1 VTLFRLA
8 LRSQRTGI
16 IAMSAIAAIGV
27 VANALGFAQIVGDS
41 PADRA
46 AFAAQMELLG
56 KQLSY
61 LLPVPS
67 RLDTLAGYLHWRW
80 FGSVGLLLSFWALVA
95 ATGAGRGDEERGFVE
110 TWLASG
116 VGRLRYL
123 AARVAA
129 FGVAAVSALA
139 ALAIATWI
147 GAQLAKEPIA
157 LDPLVLESVSLFGL
171 ALASY
176 GIALFIAQ
184 LVTTRRGALGLGG
197 LVLLALYFIDAAA
210 RVSDPSLLTR
220 ISPFWLH
227 EQNRPLLGDGLD
239 PAATLA
245 MLAFALVFIALAA
258 VAFARRDLGS
268 PLVRGRTSSGHRI
281 TRPARNPLW
290 RLPVLAPMW
299 QQRVWIAGWAVGL
312 AVVAF
317 FIVSLTKTIVDSMA
331 SGPPVMRLYLER
343 AGLSGYSAFVG
354 VIWFSILILSLS
366 LYTVAQVAGWSAD
379 DAEGRLA
386 TILSAPVSRARV
398 ILERLTALL
407 LGCAIVVAVTSFA
420 AYLAATV
427 DAIDLDVPRF
437 AVASALILTVI
448 FALGAVGHLIAAW
461 RPRVAVIAI
470 SAVAVWSYFL
480 QQLAPFF
487 GWPDVV
493 KNASLYT
500 LYGTPMSDLNWAGT
514 GTLVGIGIVGTVS
527 SLRAM
532 QRRDV
537 GA

>member
-1 VTLFRLA
+1 MTLFRLA
-8 LRSQRTGI
+8 LRSQRTGT
-16 IAMSAIAAIGV
+16 IAIAAIAAIGA

-41 PADRA
+41 AADRA

-80 FGSVGLLLSFWALVA
+80 FGSLGLLLSFWALIA

-116 VGRLRYL
+116 VGRIRYL
-123 AARVAA
+123 AARVAG
-129 FGVAAVSALA
+129 FTVAAAVALA
-139 ALAIATWI
+139 LLAIATWI
-147 GAQLAKEPIA
+147 GAQLAKEAIA
-157 LDPLVLESVSLFGL
+157 FGPLVLESVSLLAL

-176 GIALFIAQ
+176 GLALFIAQ
-184 LVTTRRGALGLGG
+184 LVTTRRGALGFGG
-197 LVLLALYFIDAAA
+197 VVLLGLYFVNAAA
-210 RVSDPSLLTR
+210 RVSDASPLTR
-220 ISPFWLH
+220 LSPFWYH

-239 PAATLA
+239 PVATLA
-245 MLAFALVFIALAA
+245 LLVFALVFIVFAA
-258 VAFARRDLGS
+258 TAFERRDLGS
-268 PLVRGRTSSGHRI
+268 PLIRGRTSSEHRV

-290 RLPVLAPMW
+290 RLPVLAPVW
-299 QQRVWIAGWAVGL
+299 QQRVWIVGWGTGL
-312 AVVAF
+312 AVVAY
-317 FIVSLTKTIVDSMA
+317 FIVSLTKVIVDSMA

-354 VIWFSILILSLS
+354 VIWFSILILLLS

-386 TILSAPVSRARV
+386 TILSAPVPRARV
-398 ILERLTALL
+398 VLERLAALVL
-407 LGCAIVVAVTSFA
+407 ACALVVAVTSVA
-420 AYLAATV
+420 AYLAASGQ
-427 DAIDLDVPRF
+427 AIDLDVPRF
-437 AVASALILTVI
+437 ALASALSLTVV
-448 FALGAVGHLIAAW
+448 FALGAAGHLLAAW

-480 QQLAPFF
+480 QQLAPLF
-487 GWPDVV
+487 GWPDAV
-493 KNASLYT
+493 KNASLYA
-500 LYGTPMSDLNWAGT
+500 LYGTPMSDVNWSGT
-514 GTLVGIGIVGTVS
+514 LTLVGIGIVGTVS

-532 QRRDV
+532 QARDI

>member
-1 VTLFRLA
+1 MTLVRLA
-8 LRSQRTGI
+8 LRFQRTGV
-16 IAMSAIAAIGV
+16 IAMSALGAIGV
-27 VANALGFAQIVGDS
+27 IVNALGFAQIVGDS

-67 RLDTLAGYLHWRW
+67 RLDTLAGYLEWRW
-80 FGSVGLLLSFWALVA
+80 FGSVGLLFSFWALVS

-110 TWLASG
+110 TWLASS
-116 VGRLRYL
+116 VGRLRYV
-123 AARVAA
+123 AARVAGFA
-129 FGVAAVSALA
+129 LAAALALA

-147 GAQLAKEPIA
+147 GAQLAKEAIA
-157 LDPLVLESVSLFGL
+157 VGPLVLESVSLFGL

-176 GIALFIAQ
+176 AIALFIAQ
-184 LVTTRRGALGLGG
+184 LVTTRRGALGVGG
-197 LVLLALYFIDAAA
+197 VVLLALYFVDAAA

-220 ISPFWLH
+220 LSPFWYQ
-227 EQNRPLLGDGLD
+227 EQNRPLLGEGLD

-245 MLAFALVFIALAA
+245 MFAFALVFIVLAA
-258 VAFARRDLGS
+258 VAFERRDLGS
-268 PLVRGRTSSGHRI
+268 PLVRGRTSSGQRI

-290 RLPVLAPMW
+290 RLPVLAPIW
-299 QQRVWIAGWAVGL
+299 QQRVWIAGWAAGL
-312 AVVAF
+312 AVVAY

-331 SGPPVMRLYLER
+331 SGPPLMRLYLER

-354 VIWFSILILSLS
+354 VIWFSILILLLS

-386 TILSAPVSRARV
+386 TILSAPVPRARV
-398 ILERLTALL
+398 VLERIAALL
-407 LGCAIVVAVTSFA
+407 LGCALVVAVSSVAAYFA
-420 AYLAATV
+420 ATGQ
-427 DAIDLDVPRF
+427 AIDLDVPGF
-437 AVASALILTVI
+437 ALASALILTVV
-448 FALGAVGHLIAAW
+448 FALGAAGHLLAAW

-470 SAVAVWSYFL
+470 SAIAVWSYFL
-480 QQLAPFF
+480 QQLAPLF

-493 KNASLYT
+493 KNASLYA
-500 LYGTPMSDLNWAGT
+500 LYGTPMSEVNWAGIT
-514 GTLVGIGIVGTVS
+514 TLVGIGIVGTVS
-527 SLRAM
+527 SLWAM
-532 QRRDV
+532 QTRDV

>member
-1 VTLFRLA
+1 MTLVRLA
-8 LRSQRTGI
+8 LRFQRTGI
-16 IAMSAIAAIGV
+16 IAMSALTAIGV
-27 VANALGFAQIVGDS
+27 IINALGFAQIVGDS

-61 LLPVPS
+61 ILPVPS
-67 RLDTLAGYLHWRW
+67 RLDTLAGYLQWRW
-80 FGSVGLLLSFWALVA
+80 FGSVALLFSFWALVA

-110 TWLASG
+110 TWLAGG

-123 AARVAA
+123 AARVAG
-129 FGVAAVSALA
+129 FGLAAALALA

-147 GAQLAKEPIA
+147 GAQLAKEAIA
-157 LDPLVLESVSLFGL
+157 VGPLVLESVSLFGL

-176 GIALFIAQ
+176 AIALFIAQ
-184 LVTTRRGALGLGG
+184 LVTTRRGALGVGG
-197 LVLLALYFIDAAA
+197 VVLLALYFVDAAA

-220 ISPFWLH
+220 LSPFWYQ
-227 EQNRPLLGDGLD
+227 EQNRPLLGEGLD
-239 PAATLA
+239 PVATLVVF
-245 MLAFALVFIALAA
+245 AFALVFIALAA

-268 PLVRGRTSSGHRI
+268 PLVRGRTSSGRRV

-290 RLPVLAPMW
+290 RLPVLAPIW
-299 QQRVWIAGWAVGL
+299 QQRVWIAGWAAGL
-312 AVVAF
+312 AVVAY

-331 SGPPVMRLYLER
+331 SGPPLMRLYLER

-354 VIWFSILILSLS
+354 VIWFSILILLLS

-386 TILSAPVSRARV
+386 TILSAPVPRARV
-398 ILERLTALL
+398 VLERIAALL
-407 LGCAIVVAVTSFA
+407 LGCALVVAVTSIATYFA
-420 AYLAATV
+420 TTGQ
-427 DAIDLDVPRF
+427 AIDLDVPGF
-437 AVASALILTVI
+437 ALASALILTVV
-448 FALGAVGHLIAAW
+448 FALGAAGHLLAAW
-461 RPRVAVIAI
+461 RPRIAVIAI

-480 QQLAPFF
+480 QQLAPLF

-493 KNASLYT
+493 KNASVYA
-500 LYGTPMSDLNWAGT
+500 LYGTPMSEVNWAGIA
-514 GTLVGIGIVGTVS
+514 TLVGIGIVGTVS
-527 SLRAM
+527 SLWAM
-532 QRRDV
+532 QTRDV

>member
-8 LRSQRTGI
+8 LRFQRTGI
-16 IAMSAIAAIGV
+16 IAMSLVGAIGV
-27 VANALGFAQIVGDS
+27 IANALGFAQIVGDS
-41 PADRA
+41 LADRA

-67 RLDTLAGYLHWRW
+67 HLDTLAGYLRWRW
-80 FGSVGLLLSFWALVA
+80 FGSVGLLFSFWALVSA
-95 ATGAGRGDEERGFVE
+95 SAAGRGDEERGFVE

-123 AARVAA
+123 AARIVG
-129 FGVAAVSALA
+129 FGLAAAVALA

-157 LDPLVLESVSLFGL
+157 FGPLVLESVSLLGL

-176 GIALFIAQ
+176 GIALLLAQ
-184 LVTTRRGALGLGG
+184 LVTTRRGALGLAGV
-197 LVLLALYFIDAAA
+197 VLLALYFVNAAA

-220 ISPFWLH
+220 LSPFWYQ
-227 EQNRPLLGDGLD
+227 EQNRPLLGEGLD
-239 PAATLA
+239 PVATLA
-245 MLAFALVFIALAA
+245 LFAFALIFIVGSA
-258 VAFARRDLGS
+258 VAFTGRDLGS
-268 PLVRGRTSSGHRI
+268 SLLRGRSSPAHRV
-281 TRPARNPLW
+281 TQPSGNPLW
-290 RLPVLAPMW
+290 RLPILSPIW
-299 QQRVWIAGWAVGL
+299 QQRVWIAGWAAGL
-312 AVVAF
+312 AVAAY

-354 VIWFSILILSLS
+354 VIWFSILILLLS

-398 ILERLTALL
+398 VLERLAALL
-407 LGCAIVVAVTSFA
+407 LACAVVVAVTSVA
-420 AYLAATV
+420 AYLAASGQ
-427 DAIDLDVPRF
+427 AIDLDVARF
-437 AVASALILTVI
+437 ALASALILTVV
-448 FALGAVGHLIAAW
+448 FALGAAGHLLAAW

-480 QQLAPFF
+480 QQLAPLF
-487 GWPDVV
+487 GWPDAI
-493 KNASLYT
+493 KNASLYA
-500 LYGTPMSDLNWAGT
+500 LYGTPMSDVSWSGIAI
-514 GTLVGIGIVGTVS
+514 LVGIGVVGTVS
-527 SLRAM
+527 SVRAM
-532 QRRDV
+532 RTRDV